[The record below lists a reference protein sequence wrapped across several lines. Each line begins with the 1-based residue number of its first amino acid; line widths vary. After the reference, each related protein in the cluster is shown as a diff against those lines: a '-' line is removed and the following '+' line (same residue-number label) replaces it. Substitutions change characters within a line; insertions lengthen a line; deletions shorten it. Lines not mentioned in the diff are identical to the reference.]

1 MVLTGIDPTKLVTAD
16 KDVMPCVPK
25 HSLCHKIGHNLN
37 GS

>member
-1 MVLTGIDPTKLVTAD
+1 MALTGIYPTKLVTAD
-16 KDVMPCVPK
+16 KDVMLCVLK